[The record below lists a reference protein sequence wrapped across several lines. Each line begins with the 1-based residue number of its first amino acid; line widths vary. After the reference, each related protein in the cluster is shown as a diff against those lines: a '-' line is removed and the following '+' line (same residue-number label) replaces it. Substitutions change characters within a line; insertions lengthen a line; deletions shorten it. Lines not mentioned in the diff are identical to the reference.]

1 VTAEDPHRRSSPRL
15 WDTDWLILRA
25 LSKAVERAI
34 AENICR
40 SERLLDFGCGSMPYR
55 SAVERLGAEY
65 LGADF
70 GGGMLQIS
78 PEGSI
83 PVADRSVDAVLSVQ
97 VLEHVRDLDR
107 YLGEASRVLKDDG
120 VLLLST
126 HGTWLFHPHPEDHRR
141 WTRTGLVVDVE
152 ARGFAVENIVGLVGP
167 LATTTMIRLTGYAY
181 FVRRLPVVGRLVA
194 GAFAVVMNLRG
205 LIEDYLTPFNLIQD
219 NGCIYMIR
227 CRKAGT

>member
-1 VTAEDPHRRSSPRL
+1 MTPEDPHRRSKPRL

-25 LSKAVERAI
+25 LSKTVERAI
-34 AENICR
+34 AETIDR

-55 SAVERLGAEY
+55 STVETLGAEY

-78 PEGSI
+78 PEGLLPI
-83 PVADRSVDAVLSVQ
+83 ADRSVDAVLSVQ

-107 YLGEASRVLKDDG
+107 YLEEASRVLKDDG

-152 ARGFAVENIVGLVGP
+152 ARGFAVENIVGLIGP
-167 LATTTMIRLTGYAY
+167 LATTTMIRLTGYAH
-181 FVRRLPVVGRLVA
+181 FVRRLPVVGRLAA
-194 GAFAVVMNLRG
+194 GLFAVVMNLRG
-205 LIEDYLTPFNLIQD
+205 LIEDYLTPSRLIQD

-227 CRKAGT
+227 CRKACT

>member
-1 VTAEDPHRRSSPRL
+1 MALEDPHRRSKPRL
-15 WDTDWLILRA
+15 WDTDWLILRS
-25 LSKAVERAI
+25 LSRAVEQAI
-34 AENICR
+34 TDTVTRNK
-40 SERLLDFGCGSMPYR
+40 RLLDFGCGSMPYR
-55 SAVERLGAEY
+55 ATVERLNAEY

-70 GGGMLQIS
+70 DGGMLPIS
-78 PEGSI
+78 PEGSL
-83 PVADRSVDAVLSVQ
+83 PVGDKSVDVVLSVQ

-152 ARGFAVENIVGLVGP
+152 ARGFAVETIVGLVGP
-167 LATTTMIRLTGYAY
+167 LATTTMIRLTGYAH
-181 FVRRLPVVGRLVA
+181 FVRRLPVVGRFVA
-194 GAFAVVMNLRG
+194 GAFAVIMNLRG
-205 LIEDYLTPFNLIQD
+205 LLEDYVTPFNLIQD

-227 CRKAGT
+227 CRKVGT

>member
-1 VTAEDPHRRSSPRL
+1 MTAEDPHRRSSPRL

-78 PEGSI
+78 PEGSL

-126 HGTWLFHPHPEDHRR
+126 HGTWLYHPHPTDYRR
-141 WTRTGLVVDVE
+141 WTAEGLQREVE
-152 ARGFAVENIVGLVGP
+152 AHGFRLVRMEPVVGP
-167 LATTTMIRLTGYAY
+167 LAWTTIFRALGAAHALKK
-181 FVRRLPVVGRLVA
+181 VPLLGPLLA
-194 GAFAVVMNLRG
+194 GLAAV
-205 LIEDYLTPFNLIQD
+205 PFNARAWLEDRITPRAITAV
-219 NGCIYMIR
+219 NACTYIGLFR
-227 CRKAGT
+227 RR

>member
-1 VTAEDPHRRSSPRL
+1 MTAEDPHRRSKPRL

-25 LSKAVERAI
+25 LSKTVERAI
-34 AENICR
+34 GESIARNEQ
-40 SERLLDFGCGSMPYR
+40 LLDFGCGSMPYR
-55 SAVERLGAEY
+55 STVERLGAKY

-70 GGGMLQIS
+70 SGGMLQIS
-78 PEGSI
+78 PEGLL
-83 PVADRSVDAVLSVQ
+83 PVADKSVDAVLSVQ

-152 ARGFAVENIVGLVGP
+152 ARGFAVEKIEGLVGP
-167 LATTTMIRLTGYAY
+167 LATTTMIRLTGFAY
-181 FVRRLPVVGRLVA
+181 FVRRLPIVGQLIA
-194 GAFAVVMNLRG
+194 GLFAVAMNLKG
-205 LIEDYLTPFNLIQD
+205 LIEDYLTPLNLIQD